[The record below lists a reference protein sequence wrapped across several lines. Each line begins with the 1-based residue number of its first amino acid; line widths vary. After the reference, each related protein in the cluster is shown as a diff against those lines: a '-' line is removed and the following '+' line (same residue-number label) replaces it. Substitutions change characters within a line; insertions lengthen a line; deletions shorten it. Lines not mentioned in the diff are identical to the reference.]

1 VIRLTSAAQAQT
13 LKHRIPPL
21 AVLRMAQFEGT
32 DGLYDPERHGHIVVL
47 EPGDDVEKD
56 FPEAGPGGL
65 LSGPEEDTVLFDYVF
80 AYREG
85 ESAVYEAVIQIDD
98 DRTLTLII
106 PDAPWLHT
114 GLRFRLE
121 ALAEIA

>member
-1 VIRLTSAAQAQT
+1 VIRLTSTAQAQI
-13 LKHRIPPL
+13 LEDRIPPL

-65 LSGPEEDTVLFDYVF
+65 LSGPEEVLFDYVF

-114 GLRFRLE
+114 GLRLQLE

>member
-1 VIRLTSAAQAQT
+1 
-13 LKHRIPPL
+13 
-21 AVLRMAQFEGT
+21 MAQFEGT
-32 DGLYDPERHGHIVVL
+32 DGLYDPDRHGHIVVL
-47 EPGDDVEKD
+47 EPGDDVETD

-65 LSGPEEDTVLFDYVF
+65 LSGPEDVLFDYVF

-106 PDAPWLHT
+106 PDAAWLHA
-114 GLRFRLE
+114 GLRLQLE
-121 ALAEIA
+121 ALAEIP